1 MNAALRNVL
10 ASAAVFALFFA
21 VGMLVDAPA
30 VSRENA
36 TGWVLAVG
44 IPSLIITIVIR
55 VYTRIRVRRSGNY
68 AQSMRHAV
76 TSSTLFGLAFGAM
89 VVMGIELLGLAALMS
104 PALIITTL
112 GITVFIGGTALAA
125 FENSWIAERE
135 RRTRLLEEAIA
146 VNAMR
151 EDMVDINER
160 LRVALN
166 SDIDDALTPARVS
179 IEERLIEQERLV
191 TDDDWEAIA
200 GELRSAANDT
210 VKPLSRRLWSI
221 TAARMRP
228 IRFRWVLRNVITKQP
243 FQPLLLSILAL
254 TGIANGVTT
263 YGWALGILGVL
274 GAIVAIYVLLGGA
287 NVAMKRWPQHHA
299 AIFITATIAAM
310 GAGLLNFPLRQLAD
324 SRFTWLEFIFG
335 AILGTIAILMTS
347 SIGSIRTHRDDVART
362 FQADIDR
369 EAVQVMTTSRQAAQ
383 LARESAR
390 ILHGSVQ
397 TRLIACAVAIEQAA
411 ESKDTEAYQAA
422 LREAQ
427 QALHAPVPG
436 DERAH
441 STMAEE
447 VQRKVGLW
455 EGLCSIR
462 VELDPDVAALS
473 GRRARD
479 VGRVVEEG
487 LSNAIRHGGAREIAV
502 RVTGGQ
508 PGSAFGAD
516 GVAVVIEDNGSG
528 PGGGE
533 PGLGSSLLDSV
544 SQTWELEATGS
555 GARLSVVMA

>member
-1 MNAALRNVL
+1 MRFPARSPIRWPTTPLRVDAPRSVRASGRSCGLWRADSAMRRSRAGVRSPTTQSTAPSHGWRSNSMSTPARTATPGCCWPRPITGSRVATVNAALRNVL

-21 VGMLVDAPA
+21 VGMLVDASA

-44 IPSLIITIVIR
+44 FPSLIITIVIR
-55 VYTRIRVRRSGNY
+55 VYTRIRVRRAGTY
-68 AQSMRHAV
+68 AQSMRQAV
-76 TSSTLFGLAFGAM
+76 TSAILLGLAFGGM
-89 VVMGIELLGLAALMS
+89 LVVSIELFGLTSRIGPVQLM
-104 PALIITTL
+104 LTL
-112 GITVFIGGTALAA
+112 LVTISIGGTALAA

-146 VNAMR
+146 VDAMR

-200 GELRSAANDT
+200 GELRSAADDT
-210 VKPLSRRLWSI
+210 VKPLSRRLWAI

-228 IRFRWVLRNVITKQP
+228 IRFRWVLRNIVTKQP

-263 YGWALGILGVL
+263 YGWALGVLGVL

-299 AIFITATIAAM
+299 AIFIAATIAAM

-390 ILHGSVQ
+390 FLHGSVQ

-411 ESKDTEAYQAA
+411 EIGDLDAFQTA
-422 LREAQ
+422 LREAREV
-427 QALHAPVPG
+427 LRAP
-436 DERAH
+436 
-441 STMAEE
+441 
-447 VQRKVGLW
+447 
-455 EGLCSIR
+455 
-462 VELDPDVAALS
+462 
-473 GRRARD
+473 AR
-479 VGRVVEEG
+479 
-487 LSNAIRHGGAREIAV
+487 
-502 RVTGGQ
+502 
-508 PGSAFGAD
+508 
-516 GVAVVIEDNGSG
+516 
-528 PGGGE
+528 
-533 PGLGSSLLDSV
+533 
-544 SQTWELEATGS
+544 
-555 GARLSVVMA
+555 